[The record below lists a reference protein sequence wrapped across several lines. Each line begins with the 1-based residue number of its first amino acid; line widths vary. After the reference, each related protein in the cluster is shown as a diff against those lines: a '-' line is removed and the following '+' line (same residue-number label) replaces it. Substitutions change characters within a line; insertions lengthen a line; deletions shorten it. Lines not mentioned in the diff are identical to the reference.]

1 MNINVNVVESM
12 SVGNLGGCIV
22 FDSILQSRASCEPDP
37 SYADGRV
44 PKALAKACTSFLHD
58 YAVSSYTIV
67 K

>member
-1 MNINVNVVESM
+1 M
-12 SVGNLGGCIV
+12 

-58 YAVSSYTIV
+58 YAVSSYTYRKVTTGADRCPRININTIRT
-67 K
+67 